1 MSYFSHREKKPWL
14 LAKILASSSLL
25 LQNKVRVEKGSAQ
38 NRGLVTKECSVT
50 NSVTYSYFLITN
62 NNHDFLNFLI

>member
-1 MSYFSHREKKPWL
+1 MYYFFQRGKKTWL
-14 LAKILASSSLL
+14 IAKNVASSSLL

-50 NSVTYSYFLITN
+50 NSVTYSYFLIIN